1 MAFGGSGVSGIHV
14 QRLAVVQIKEGVEFA
29 IFPIRRTKETIVML
43 MNQVALNLG
52 DVVKLLAQVIQN
64 FYKLAER
71 YYKTDIYGL
80 LCLKYMIFF
89 LS

>member
-64 FYKLAER
+64 FYKLAGR

-80 LCLKYMIFF
+80 LCLKYMMFF
-89 LS
+89 F

>member
-43 MNQVALNLG
+43 MNQVAFNQG
-52 DVVKLLAQVIQN
+52 GVVKLLAQVIKN
-64 FYKLAER
+64 FYKLAGR
-71 YYKTDIYGL
+71 YVSSLFKL
-80 LCLKYMIFF
+80 LTKLIFMGYCG
-89 LS
+89 

>member
-43 MNQVALNLG
+43 MNHVALNLG

-64 FYKLAER
+64 FYKLTNR

-80 LCLKYMIFF
+80 LCLKYMMFF

>member
-64 FYKLAER
+64 FYKLASR

>member
-64 FYKLAER
+64 FYKLTNR
-71 YYKTDIYGL
+71 
-80 LCLKYMIFF
+80 
-89 LS
+89 